1 MSRIPSAAADIASS
15 TEPIAPTAPTEP
27 IAPIA
32 RTDRPLF
39 VDLDGTLIAGD
50 VTQESVLAAIRRD
63 PLILLRLPGL
73 LLKGRATMK
82 RALAHQVRPDVRV
95 LPYRQELLDFI
106 RQERLAGRR
115 VVLATASDRMYAEP
129 IADAVDVFDDVLAS
143 DGHTNLKGANKLVAI
158 QEYCR
163 QHGYSEFAYA
173 GDALA
178 DVPIWRAAAEVH
190 LVAPAPFV
198 RRAAEQLGKPLHVH
212 VPRPGIAGAMWRA
225 LRPIQWVKN
234 VLLFVPL
241 LLAHEAGNAQK
252 LLACCLAFVA
262 FSACASAVYVL
273 NDLMDIEADRHH
285 PIKRKRPFASGALP
299 IFCGPLLVVACITF
313 GATLSWLF
321 LPGAFAAYLGV
332 YLVVNCLYSFWLKQ
346 KLVLDVLLLA
356 GMYVLRII
364 IGGVAV
370 DLVVSEWLMAL
381 SMFLFTSLAF
391 AKRHAELARLSEE
404 DQRSA
409 RGRGY
414 RVEDLS
420 IIETVGPTSGY
431 LAVLVLALYINSENA
446 TMQRLYDHPWALWLI
461 CPLLMYWITRLWF
474 AVKRRELDE
483 DPILYALRDRAGI
496 VVAIVVLG
504 LAIVASKF

>member
-1 MSRIPSAAADIASS
+1 MSRTPSAAAEVTSS
-15 TEPIAPTAPTEP
+15 PEPLSRSE
-27 IAPIA
+27 
-32 RTDRPLF
+32 RPLF

-50 VTQESVLAAIRRD
+50 VTQESVLAAIKRD
-63 PLILLRLPGL
+63 PMTLLRLPGL
-73 LLKGRATMK
+73 LLRGRATMK
-82 RALAHQVRPDVRV
+82 RALAHQVMPDVQV
-95 LPYRQELLDFI
+95 LPYRQEFLDFI
-106 RQERLAGRR
+106 RQERRAGRR
-115 VVLATASDRMYAEP
+115 VVLATASDRLYAESV
-129 IADAVDVFDDVLAS
+129 AAAVDLFDDVLAS
-143 DGHTNLKGANKLVAI
+143 DGHKNLKGANKLDAI
-158 QEYCR
+158 QEYCQR
-163 QHGYSEFAYA
+163 HGYWEFAYA

-190 LVAPAPFV
+190 VVAPGPLV
-198 RRAAEQLGKPLHVH
+198 RRAAEQLNKPLHVH
-212 VPRPGIAGAMWRA
+212 APQRGSVRAVWRA

-241 LLAHEAGNAQK
+241 LMAHEIGNTQK
-252 LLACCLAFVA
+252 LLACCLAFAA
-262 FSACASAVYVL
+262 FSACASAIYVL

-285 PIKRKRPFASGALP
+285 PIKRKRPFAAGALP
-299 IFCGPLLVVACITF
+299 IYYGPLLIVACIAF

-321 LPGAFAAYLGV
+321 LPIAFAAYLGA

-364 IGGVAV
+364 MGGVAAE
-370 DLVVSEWLMAL
+370 LVVSEWLMAL

-404 DQRSA
+404 DQRQA

-414 RVEDLS
+414 RVEDLG

-446 TMQRLYDHPWALWLI
+446 TMRQLYTYPRALWLI

-474 AVKRRELDE
+474 VVKRRELNE
-483 DPILYALRDRAGI
+483 DPVMYALRDRAGI
-496 VVAIVVLG
+496 VVGGLILL
-504 LAIVASKF
+504 LAILASKF

>member
-1 MSRIPSAAADIASS
+1 MTPTPSAGAETAIS
-15 TEPIAPTAPTEP
+15 TEPV
-27 IAPIA
+27 A
-32 RTDRPLF
+32 RALRPLF

-50 VTQESVLAAIRRD
+50 VTQESVLAAIKRD
-63 PLILLRLPGL
+63 PLTLVRLPRLLLR
-73 LLKGRATMK
+73 GRATMK
-82 RALAHQVRPDVRV
+82 RALAHQVKPDVRV

-106 RQERLAGRR
+106 REERRAGRR
-115 VVLATASDRMYAEP
+115 VVLATASDRIYAESV
-129 IADAVDVFDDVLAS
+129 ADAVDLFDDVIAT
-143 DGHTNLKGANKLVAI
+143 DGQLNLKGANKLVAI

-163 QHGYSEFAYA
+163 RHGYAEFAYA
-173 GDALA
+173 GDAMA

-190 LVAPAPFV
+190 LVAPRPLV
-198 RRAAEQLGKPLHVH
+198 RRAAEQLNKPVHVH
-212 VPRPGIAGAMWRA
+212 VERRGVARAVWRA

-241 LLAHEAGNAQK
+241 LLAHEIGNTEK

-273 NDLMDIEADRHH
+273 NDLLDIEADRHH
-285 PIKRKRPFASGALP
+285 PIKRKRPFASGALA
-299 IFCGPLLVVACITF
+299 IYCGPLLAASCIAV
-313 GATLSWLF
+313 GIALSLLF
-321 LPGAFAAYLGV
+321 LPSAFAAYLGV
-332 YLVVNCLYSFWLKQ
+332 YVLINCLYSFWLKQ

-364 IGGVAV
+364 MGGVAAE
-370 DLVVSEWLMAL
+370 LVVSEWLMAL

-391 AKRHAELARLSEE
+391 AKRHVELARLSDEE
-404 DQRSA
+404 HRSA

-446 TMQRLYDHPWALWLI
+446 TMKLLYTHPRALWLI

-474 AVKRRELDE
+474 IVKRRELDE
-483 DPILYALRDRAGI
+483 DPVLFVIRDRVGI
-496 VVAIVVLG
+496 AIAIVIAV
-504 LAIVASKF
+504 LAILASY

>member
-1 MSRIPSAAADIASS
+1 MSRTPSAEAEVAS
-15 TEPIAPTAPTEP
+15 TAGPLS
-27 IAPIA
+27 
-32 RTDRPLF
+32 RTLRPLF

-50 VTQESVLAAIRRD
+50 VTQESVLAAIKHD
-63 PLILLRLPGL
+63 PLILVRLPGL
-73 LLKGRATMK
+73 LLRGRATMK
-82 RALAHQVRPDVRV
+82 RALAHRVKPDVRV
-95 LPYRQELLDFI
+95 LPYRQELLDYI

-115 VVLATASDRMYAEP
+115 IVLATASDRIYAESV
-129 IADAVDVFDDVLAS
+129 AEAVDLFDDVLAS
-143 DGHTNLKGANKLVAI
+143 EGHTNLKGANKLLAI

-190 LVAPAPFV
+190 LVAPGPFV
-198 RRAAEQLGKPLHVH
+198 RRAAARLHKPQQIYVRRHGVA
-212 VPRPGIAGAMWRA
+212 RAIWRA

-234 VLLFVPL
+234 ILLFIPL
-241 LLAHEAGNAQK
+241 LMAHEFGNTQK
-252 LLACCLAFVA
+252 LLACCLAFAA

-273 NDLMDIEADRHH
+273 NDLLDIEADRHH

-299 IFCGPLLVVACITF
+299 ISYGPLLVMGCVAF
-313 GATLSWLF
+313 GVTLSLVT
-321 LPGAFAAYLGV
+321 LPGEFAAYLGL

-364 IGGVAV
+364 MGGVAA

-404 DQRSA
+404 DQQTA

-420 IIETVGPTSGY
+420 LIETVGPTSGY

-446 TMQRLYDHPWALWLI
+446 TMKQLYTHPRALWLI
-461 CPLLMYWITRLWF
+461 CPLLMYWVTRLWF
-474 AVKRRELDE
+474 VVKRRELNE
-483 DPILYALRDRAGI
+483 DPLLFAIRDRVGI
-496 VVAIVVLG
+496 AVAIVIVVLAL
-504 LAIVASKF
+504 LASR

>member
-1 MSRIPSAAADIASS
+1 MSRIPSAAEEVASS
-15 TEPIAPTAPTEP
+15 TEPVAPIAP

-32 RTDRPLF
+32 RADCPLF

-50 VTQESVLAAIRRD
+50 VTQESVLAAIKHD
-63 PLILLRLPGL
+63 PVNLVRLPGL
-73 LLKGRATMK
+73 LLRGRATMK
-82 RALAHQVRPDVRV
+82 RAFAKQVKPDVRV
-95 LPYRQELLDFI
+95 LPYREELLDFI
-106 RQERLAGRR
+106 REQRRGGRR
-115 VVLATASDRMYAEP
+115 VVLATASDRLYAESV
-129 IADAVDVFDDVLAS
+129 ADAVDVFDDVLAS
-143 DGHTNLKGANKLVAI
+143 DGRANLKGANKLVGI

-163 QHGYSEFAYA
+163 RHGYSEFAYA

-190 LVAPAPFV
+190 VVAPGPLV

-212 VPRPGIAGAMWRA
+212 VRRRGVTRAVWRA

-241 LLAHEAGNAQK
+241 LMAHEIGNAQK

-299 IFCGPLLVVACITF
+299 IYFGPLLAAACIAF

-321 LPGAFAAYLGV
+321 LPIAFAAYLGV

-364 IGGVAV
+364 MGGVAAE
-370 DLVVSEWLMAL
+370 LVVSEWLMAL

-391 AKRHAELARLSEE
+391 AKRHAELSRLSEE
-404 DQRSA
+404 HQRQA

-414 RVEDLS
+414 RVEDLG

-446 TMQRLYDHPWALWLI
+446 TMRQLYSYPRALWLI
-461 CPLLMYWITRLWF
+461 CPLLMYWVTRLWF
-474 AVKRRELDE
+474 VVKRRELNE
-483 DPILYALRDRAGI
+483 DPVMFAIRDRAGI
-496 VVAIVVLG
+496 AVAIVIVV
-504 LAIVASKF
+504 LAILASR